1 VANLLFESSAF
12 AKYFQSEEGS
22 ERVITLMDDPTNQ
35 TFISWLTLVEM
46 HSALAR
52 RVRMGELTVAEFE
65 QVRRHLYA
73 QLRSGRF
80 RVVWWSSRH
89 LWEAIRLLLRYGATD
104 PLRALDALQLAV
116 ALDLK
121 EQGLLDGFVCAD
133 DLLCALAQREG
144 LAVINP
150 KLADGRPP

>member
-1 VANLLFESSAF
+1 LLFESSAF
-12 AKYFQSEEGS
+12 VKYFRSEEGS
-22 ERVITLMDDPTNQ
+22 DKVIVLIDDPTNQ

-52 RVRMGELTVAEFE
+52 RVRVGELTVAEFD
-65 QVRRHLYA
+65 QVRRYLYA

-89 LWEAIRLLLRYGATD
+89 LWKAVRLLLRYGMTD
-104 PLRALDALQLAV
+104 PLRALDALQLAT

-121 EQGLLDGFVCAD
+121 EQELLDDLVCSD

-150 KLADGRPP
+150 KLADGHPR